1 MALRKVDAVG
11 QYHSNMRSSTA
22 LSQSHDTTR
31 GVGCPILATQPSPPT
46 QSPKNTQ
53 CSACP
58 PMGPQRGAPWHSER
72 WMLWA
77 SIIATCGLLR
87 HSHSDTCPH
96 LVTTRRHTSLRPTQ
110 PHAGPGPAVGTSRAF
125 CSHGAPDSSTDQTET
140 LEHKR
145 LNHVGPPC
153 PAVARAPV
161 REDCFVGRG
170 SGQVSGHKIPQN
182 LDFCVPQSLHYHA
195 TPHRP

>member
-1 MALRKVDAVG
+1 MPNPRHPAFPTYSVTQKHAVLSVPSDGAPTGRTLALRKVDAVG

-22 LSQSHDTTR
+22 LPQSHDTTR

-58 PMGPQRGAPWHSER
+58 PMGPQWGAPWHSEK

-87 HSHSDTCPH
+87 HSHSLMTPPKVWDAQSSPPSLPH
-96 LVTTRRHTSLRPTQ
+96 LLSHPKTHSPVT
-110 PHAGPGPAVGTSRAF
+110 
-125 CSHGAPDSSTDQTET
+125 
-140 LEHKR
+140 
-145 LNHVGPPC
+145 
-153 PAVARAPV
+153 
-161 REDCFVGRG
+161 
-170 SGQVSGHKIPQN
+170 
-182 LDFCVPQSLHYHA
+182 Y
-195 TPHRP
+195 